1 MTEKCFEERFR
12 DVEENYK
19 VITNR
24 IAEAA
29 VRSGRKPEDITFLAA
44 TKTVPAEV
52 INHAIGCGL
61 RFIGENR
68 VQEFMDKYE
77 KIDWD
82 KGVSGQIIG
91 RLQTN
96 KVKYIIDKV
105 DCIQS
110 VDSVKLAK
118 EISRLAEKIGRKM
131 PVLIEV
137 NIGGEESK
145 GGIEKAALPA
155 LLEEI
160 AVLPGIQVNG
170 LMAIPPICAEKSARR
185 GQNYQLMLPVCYKFP
200 HAFLDEPLYGY
211 VKYQNG
217 MSAGDV
223 TETDKLR
230 RIAEHET
237 ILLQTAKQIKM
248 PEAEYQKC
256 LDEIE
261 KRYALQRFYTAIDF
275 RNKVLLQEQY
285 AILKKYGAVTRDIK
299 KLYRRNRTVLHKLCF
314 KFYEGGK
321 NYVQNF
327 SDRARL

>member
-1 MTEKCFEERFR
+1 MQVVFSSTNAKFSTCFS
-12 DVEENYK
+12 
-19 VITNR
+19 T
-24 IAEAA
+24 A
-29 VRSGRKPEDITFLAA
+29 SRKPEDITFLAA

-145 GGIEKAALPA
+145 GGSREPCDTQGGASKA
-155 LLEEI
+155 
-160 AVLPGIQVNG
+160 G
-170 LMAIPPICAEKSARR
+170 
-185 GQNYQLMLPVCYKFP
+185 
-200 HAFLDEPLYGY
+200 H
-211 VKYQNG
+211 
-217 MSAGDV
+217 
-223 TETDKLR
+223 
-230 RIAEHET
+230 
-237 ILLQTAKQIKM
+237 
-248 PEAEYQKC
+248 
-256 LDEIE
+256 
-261 KRYALQRFYTAIDF
+261 
-275 RNKVLLQEQY
+275 
-285 AILKKYGAVTRDIK
+285 
-299 KLYRRNRTVLHKLCF
+299 
-314 KFYEGGK
+314 
-321 NYVQNF
+321 
-327 SDRARL
+327 